1 MTEKLTVKYFANNN
15 FAKEPVQAS
24 EDAAGCDLYA
34 AEAKTLFPHSCSG
47 LTIELRMAIPKG
59 YYGKIFPCSG
69 LLRDHFTTCDSGV
82 VDTDYR
88 GTVVVLL
95 INHSSEHYTIRVG
108 DRIGQMV
115 FMKKFDVNFEKVAE
129 TDLLGKANQDMGGFG
144 STGNSFL
151 KNEPLILEEIVVI
164 DD

>member
-59 YYGKIFPCSG
+59 YYGKIFPRSG
-69 LLRDHFTTCDSGV
+69 LLPDHFITCDSGV
-82 VDTDYR
+82 VDADYR

-95 INHSSEHYTIRVG
+95 INRSSEHYTIRVE
-108 DRIGQMV
+108 DRI
-115 FMKKFDVNFEKVAE
+115 D
-129 TDLLGKANQDMGGFG
+129 
-144 STGNSFL
+144 
-151 KNEPLILEEIVVI
+151 
-164 DD
+164 